1 MDMHDFSYYARES
14 PYRLALVEPGGRHWS
29 RAELQQA
36 CDRLGGELK
45 RPAPAPPGRLAGS
58 QPNCAHAIALALA
71 DGKSGDSVL
80 APFGISPEQE
90 NVHYCGLSLAD
101 PGARAWAIDSL
112 HHGHAVILVDQW
124 TPEGMLRDIARYR
137 VTTSYLAPEQYMQLL
152 GLPPAVRSAYTTS
165 SIRHIICP
173 DGPCP
178 QPLEQAMT
186 PWWLLSHSCGPTTS
200 HT

>member
-1 MDMHDFSYYARES
+1 MHKHDFSYYARES
-14 PYRLALVEPGGRHWS
+14 PYRLALVEPDGRHWS
-29 RAELQQA
+29 RAELQQE
-36 CDRLGGELK
+36 CDRLAAELR
-45 RPAPAPPGRLAGS
+45 RPATTSRVRMAGRR
-58 QPNCAHAIALALA
+58 PNSANAIALALA
-71 DGKSGDSVL
+71 ARESGDSVL
-80 APFGISPEQE
+80 TPFGISPEQE

-112 HHGHAVILVDQW
+112 HHGHAVILVDRW
-124 TPEGMLRDIARYR
+124 TPEGMLRDIDRYR

-152 GLPPAVRSAYTTS
+152 SLPPVVRSAYTTS